1 MSLYNELKRRNVIR
15 VAVAYLIGACLV
27 IALASQV
34 FPGLGVPASGLRL
47 LATLLA
53 LGFLPALM
61 AAWSYELTS
70 EGVVRNAPISRSSV
84 KRLDVI
90 TVCVATAALVL
101 IVVNLT
107 WLHTGRE
114 ASVTAIDDESAPA
127 GLHDPDQPRPH
138 SPNSIAVLP
147 FLNMSDDPANEYFSD
162 GITEELLNLLAQV
175 QNLRVISRSSVFTFK
190 GEDIDIPTVAR
201 RLNVAHV
208 LEGSVRKSGNRV
220 RITAQL
226 IEASSDTHLWSG
238 TYDRN
243 LDDIFA
249 IQDEI
254 AGAVV
259 DELKVTLLGEAAPT
273 SKQINAGAYT
283 LFLQARHLGSQGTA
297 AATERSIELYKQALT
312 VDSGYAAAWAG
323 LANSYLNLYL
333 HGQLTREEST
343 RLAREASRQALAL
356 DPNHATALAHLSRIE
371 LTYDRDLATAARHLQ
386 QALALEP
393 ANSDILHRAIVLAY
407 RLGRMDDA
415 IRVGRYAIDRD
426 PANPESHYYL
436 GFAYLWARRL
446 DEAITSFRSALMLSP
461 NYTSAHY
468 RTGVAL
474 LLKGEPREALE
485 EMQMEQHDAKHLE
498 GQTLAYHAL
507 GQTGKS
513 DAALSELIQRFE
525 HNSAYNIA
533 YLLAYRGENDRAFA
547 WLDKAAQ
554 YRDSGL
560 TQIAHQPEFESIHPD
575 PRWLPTLRQVGVS
588 PEQLATIEFKVLL
601 REK

>member
-15 VAVAYLIGACLV
+15 VAVAYLIGAFLL
-27 IALASQV
+27 ITMASQV
-34 FPGLGVPASGLRL
+34 FPALGLPGSGLRL
-47 LATLLA
+47 LATMCT

-61 AAWSYELTS
+61 LAWSYALTS
-70 EGVVRNAPISRSSV
+70 EGMVRNAPIARSSV
-84 KRLDVI
+84 KRLDII
-90 TVCVATAALVL
+90 TVCVAIAALTLV
-101 IVVNLT
+101 VVNFT
-107 WLHTGRE
+107 WFYTGLE
-114 ASVTAIDDESAPA
+114 ATVTESEGQTEPA
-127 GLHDPDQPRPH
+127 LLRDPAQQPQY

-147 FLNMSDDPANEYFSD
+147 FVNMSDDPANEYFSD
-162 GITEELLNLLAQV
+162 GITEELLNLLSQV
-175 QNLRVISRSSVFTFK
+175 KSLRVISRSSVFTFK
-190 GEDIDIPTVAR
+190 GKDVDIPSVAR
-201 RLNVAHV
+201 QLNVAHV
-208 LEGSVRKSGNRV
+208 LEGSVRKSGNKV
-220 RITAQL
+220 RITVQL

-254 AGAVV
+254 ASAVV
-259 DELKVTLLGEAAPT
+259 DELKVMLLGDEAPV
-273 SKQINAGAYT
+273 SKKINAEAYT
-283 LFLQARHLGSQGTA
+283 LYLQARHLGSQGTA
-297 AATERSIELYKQALT
+297 VATERSIDLYKQALA
-312 VDSGYAAAWAG
+312 VDPGYTAAWAG

-333 HGQLTREEST
+333 HGQLTRKESA

-356 DPNHATALAHLSRIE
+356 DPNHAPALAHLSRIA

-386 QALALEP
+386 HALALEP
-393 ANSDILHRAIVLAY
+393 ANSDILHRTIVLAY

-446 DEAITSFRSALMLSP
+446 DEAITSFRTALTLSP

-468 RTGVAL
+468 RIGVAL
-474 LLKGEPREALE
+474 LLKGESLKALQ
-485 EMQMEQHDAKHLE
+485 EMQKEQHDAKHLE
-498 GQTLAYHAL
+498 GLTIAHHAL
-507 GQTGKS
+507 GQADKS
-513 DAALSELIQRFE
+513 DAALSELIERFE

-533 YLLAYRGENDRAFA
+533 YMFAYRGENDQAFI

-560 TQIAHQPEFESIHPD
+560 TQIANQPEFESIHPD
-575 PRWLPTLRQVGVS
+575 SRWLPTLKQIGVS
-588 PEQLATIEFKVLL
+588 PEQLARIEFKVLL
-601 REK
+601 PD